1 MSLPAP
7 SVAAFL
13 NSTAHT
19 ILDTV
24 YPDGTA
30 ITKTTTLGPLV
41 GRSYSGGV
49 ERYYGVSVA
58 ETTFG
63 DNRFKPAIP
72 LTSFPTNPFEAVEER
87 QCMWGNGLFGSET
100 CVSVDIVT
108 KSTLSS
114 APVACWI
121 HGGGF
126 ANIDYANPST
136 RGTTYYPDSGVVF
149 CALHYRMSFLGWG
162 YIAEAATETVTVP
175 GVGQV
180 TGFSGNYGATDIV
193 VELQFMKA
201 NAAVFY
207 GDADRINI
215 FGESAGGAFVLSLMA
230 MPVIGTL
237 IKGAVMQ
244 SPFIA
249 MGDGGFSCTSRQDQS
264 VLFLGG
270 ASSFTGGDT
279 SLAAMRGMSG
289 GNATTGAGSPVGAG
303 YAIEIA
309 FYLGGMGFGDVAAFN
324 AANAGGATGPTGYSP
339 FGLASYAGFWFWPCA
354 DGILMPTPPGQAFA
368 SGVNGHVAVMVGQN
382 SDELITFYKGNELA
396 KTYSNPAGYPTD
408 VVFPVNNDTADYNTD
423 TYKIGD
429 QYIITAMEMTTS
441 SASFGDIYSK
451 AIEQW
456 GMTSVNTARDS
467 LYSYITDPITSAIQ
481 KSTDSYLTATTSSVV
496 QKMSTVPRS
505 TNVYRYVFAQGGADW
520 FAARKPGWGACHG
533 CELTYVLGLY
543 EFGLSY
549 PMTGSYA
556 GIANFNSAGANWA
569 MEGFTSITYTAA
581 ETMVGTA
588 MKSYWV
594 NFFTT
599 QDPNGAGVPTWS
611 PATATDM
618 NVMVFNEAYTAGAE
632 LNPCLR
638 LTECTAEP
646 AYNYKSAE
654 AAFWKTGMAA
664 AKPVCTTVPTNVPS
678 LKVIP
683 ASTCPAYCPTRRN
696 VLFGAPSAAK
706 PPGCP

>member
-7 SVAAFL
+7 SQLSFL
-13 NSTAHT
+13 NMTAHT
-19 ILDTV
+19 VLDTV
-24 YPDGTA
+24 YPDGVA
-30 ITKTTTLGPLV
+30 INKTTTLGILT

-63 DNRFKPAIP
+63 DNRFKPAIA
-72 LTSFPTNPFEAVEER
+72 LSSFPTSPFEAVEER
-87 QCMWGNGLFGSET
+87 QCAWVNGLVGTEN
-100 CVSVDIVT
+100 CVSVDVVT
-108 KSTLSS
+108 KSTLSN

-162 YIAEAATETVTVP
+162 YIAEALTETVTVP

-180 TGFSGNYGATDIV
+180 TGFSGNYGATDVI

-249 MGDGGFSCTSRQDQS
+249 MGDGAFSCTSRQDQS
-264 VLFLGG
+264 TLFLEGAAMFAGG
-270 ASSFTGGDT
+270 T
-279 SLAAMRGMSG
+279 SLAALRNPAGGSATIPSSVSG
-289 GNATTGAGSPVGAG
+289 FGG
-303 YAIEIA
+303 YAIELI
-309 FYLGGMGFGDVAAFN
+309 FYLGSMGFGNATAFN
-324 AANAGGATGPTGYSP
+324 AANSGGVSSP
-339 FGLASYAGFWFWPCA
+339 FTPYSLASYAGFWYWPCA
-354 DGILMPTPPGQAFA
+354 DGVLMTLPPGQAWA
-368 SGVNGHVAVMVGQN
+368 AGVNSNVAVMVGQN
-382 SDELITFYKGNELA
+382 SDELITFYKGDELA
-396 KTYSNPAGYPTD
+396 KTYTNPAGYPSPNP
-408 VVFPVNNDTADYNTD
+408 FPINNDTADYNTIV
-423 TYKIGD
+423 YGIGD
-429 QYIITAMEMTTS
+429 QSIITAMEMTTS
-441 SASFGDIYSK
+441 TASFGDIYST
-451 AIEQW
+451 A
-456 GMTSVNTARDS
+456 VNQYSMASYTTGREG
-467 LYSYITDPITSAIQ
+467 LYSYITDPITQAIQ
-481 KSTDSYLTATTSSVV
+481 KSTDSYLSATTSSVV
-496 QKMSTVPRS
+496 QKMTASARA
-505 TNVYRYVFAQGGADW
+505 TNVYRYVFAQGNADW

-549 PMTGSYA
+549 PITGSYA
-556 GIANFNSAGANWA
+556 GLTSLYQLA
-569 MEGFTSITYTAA
+569 GFTSIPYTTA
-581 ETMVGTA
+581 EYMVGTS
-588 MKSYWV
+588 MKTYWV
-594 NFFTT
+594 NFFST

-618 NVMVFNEAYTAGAE
+618 NVMVFNEAYTAGAA
-632 LNPCLR
+632 LNPCVR

-654 AAFWKTGMAA
+654 SAFWKTGVAP
-664 AKPVCTTVPTNVPS
+664 AKGVCTTVPTNVPS